1 MACDD
6 DPVGEGAEESRVEV
20 IPARLDREVGGAEG
34 VAPGAVGRRVI
45 GHLEECGGVEERSAA
60 GDGWQ

>member
-1 MACDD
+1 MIA
-6 DPVGEGAEESRVEV
+6 VS
-20 IPARLDREVGGAEG
+20 LDREVGGAER

-45 GHLEECGGVEERSAA
+45 GHMEECGGVEMRLGA